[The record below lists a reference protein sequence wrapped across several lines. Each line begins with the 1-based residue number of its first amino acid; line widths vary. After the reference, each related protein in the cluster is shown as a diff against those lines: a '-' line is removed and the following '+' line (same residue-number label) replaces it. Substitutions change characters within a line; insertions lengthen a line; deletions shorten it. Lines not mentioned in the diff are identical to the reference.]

1 MMFAK
6 QLALVACSLGAAA
19 GFSAGGARILPGGA
33 RTGVR
38 SLTCA
43 AAPQRGADR
52 RAMLEGAAA
61 AGIAALLAPEAAS
74 AEYAAKRSVPLGGRE
89 RGRGPEGV
97 NKPELLPEGP
107 VVNVIDLEK
116 MLTKGQANKMNK
128 LLAKLEADTQ
138 VKFRVLM
145 QQYPE
150 TPGLAIKD
158 YWGVDDN
165 TIVMIVDRGNS
176 KSGQS
181 NILNFNVGKGVELNL
196 PPIFW
201 TRLRNF
207 FGTSFYIKDNG
218 EDVAIINAVD
228 TVVGCLREGFCTD
241 VPQEM
246 KDMKNGNF

>member
-1 MMFAK
+1 
-6 QLALVACSLGAAA
+6 
-19 GFSAGGARILPGGA
+19 
-33 RTGVR
+33 
-38 SLTCA
+38 
-43 AAPQRGADR
+43 
-52 RAMLEGAAA
+52 MLEGAAA